1 MTLKKFDITKLE
13 VYKAIILTLKKSI
26 IFYNKKSI
34 LSGRYQKGLKKMK
47 QLLNHES
54 PDTAY
59 IVNDYPY
66 GFRLRTK
73 IRYWI
78 ETKKGFGQ
86 RFVSQTLNPKNNK
99 WNAPKKGNYTTIL
112 LMGLDEKTG
121 YVITESCN
129 NWKYNTEEEVLN
141 FQEEYTLTDYQ
152 KQAIKYIIA
161 VIRANKKIVW
171 TIGGGESTQTRE
183 EQTEIIYTV
192 ISQEYNQIK

>member
-1 MTLKKFDITKLE
+1 
-13 VYKAIILTLKKSI
+13 
-26 IFYNKKSI
+26 
-34 LSGRYQKGLKKMK
+34 MK

-54 PDTAY
+54 EKTAY

-86 RFVSQTLNPKNNK
+86 RFVSQTLNPKNGK
-99 WNAPKKGNYTTIL
+99 WNTPKKGNYTTIL
-112 LMGLDEKTG
+112 LMGLDDQTG

-129 NWKYNTEEEVLN
+129 NWNYNSEQEVLN
-141 FQEEYTLTDYQ
+141 FQEKYTLTDYQ

-161 VIRANKKIVW
+161 VIRANNKITW
-171 TIGGGESTQTRE
+171 TISEGESNQTRE
-183 EQTEIIYTV
+183 EQTAIIHSVVSY
-192 ISQEYNQIK
+192 EYNQIK